1 MLSLSNAFSD
11 NDMEDFMKKLNNFL
25 NEKNKFIELF
35 SEPKIDGISST
46 LIYEKGILTK
56 GLSRGDGITGED
68 ILKNLKTIRKIPKKI
83 EDKNIPELIE
93 IRCEVYIG
101 KKDFLKIKNKFA
113 NPRNAAGGAL
123 RQKDQLK
130 PQKIPLKYFACMARS
145 HKAKYF
151 FKSV

>member
-1 MLSLSNAFSD
+1 
-11 NDMEDFMKKLNNFL
+11 MK
-25 NEKNKFIELF
+25 
-35 SEPKIDGISST
+35 
-46 LIYEKGILTK
+46 KGILTK

-123 RQKDQLK
+123 RQKD
-130 PQKIPLKYFACMARS
+130 PTETAKIPLKYFAYGLGAIKPS
-145 HKAKYF
+145 IF
-151 FKSV
+151 QVSLNF